1 MFHYDVSLRVPPS
14 ALSSCT
20 GLGGSTCG
28 ADREQS
34 KVDYELGVNPAASAV
49 VVNLSSTGSDSNSTP
64 TQTHQHVRIIPGIY
78 VGQ

>member
-34 KVDYELGVNPAASAV
+34 KVDYELGVNPTASAV

-64 TQTHQHVRIIPGIY
+64 THQHVRIIPGIPRY